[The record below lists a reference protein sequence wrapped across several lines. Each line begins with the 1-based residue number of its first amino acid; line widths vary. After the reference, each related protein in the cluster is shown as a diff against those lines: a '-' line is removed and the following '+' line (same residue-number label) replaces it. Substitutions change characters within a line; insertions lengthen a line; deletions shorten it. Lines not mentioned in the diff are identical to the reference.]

1 MANQFTETT
10 VLECGRL
17 ASEEAQAG
25 NDENTS
31 LWTNNL
37 TDILKLDAGDQVNV
51 YGAFIS
57 ERGAGQAEAIE
68 ISGKELGIKKTF
80 SYINLSNN
88 ETNTLTSTGYKYVI
102 AEEKEDEILLRDDTL
117 NFTMSYYIPSSAINC
132 VQLPRRW
139 VFSQSTAVNY
149 RENYTNEDAEQY
161 GASITERR
169 LGTTIF
175 PDITEYY
182 KTPGNAANA
191 IPAKRLDKFK
201 NNNERFTLLIRDVT
215 YFTKDFTTDPAT
227 LPIQDLRDPENAVY
241 RTYKELK
248 SFNIPKGFNSPEFIA
263 DEITRQFQAIV
274 RNSDITKVYVELTE
288 QDTKLDDPIPISKI
302 LESETYKAFKAWN
315 IWDGQKAN
323 FLSYFNLAD
332 INGSTTIPAW
342 DNASGFMWLSQF
354 QIVATKY
361 PEIYETGRLINLS
374 GSEEQGIL
382 GTHIVSDVLQDSLEG
397 WELNIEYNASNCL
410 KFKNFFDAQALYPQI
425 IDNLNEPTTGYYP
438 GNSIDNTRWLHCNR
452 FANFYM
458 CLSDAVPAELTNTQ
472 LGWGGYYQPRTG
484 WNPPT
489 APTESLQSGLLCLY
503 FDNKLTDTFYDSPD
517 TENREEYSFGC
528 LGKSTAGNIL
538 IYPARHIH
546 NGAGS
551 DAYNDFMKPMATAP
565 PTTGIFNGTKLG
577 FDLHFN
583 APGMYYLS
591 PMSGWGKTSD
601 DFSSYS
607 QYISDYLIP
616 EQLNSGTTRTPTL
629 DIENYKDRLYIGADN
644 PSLSWDGTHFGFTGL
659 HTGMNRGNKADA
671 GNKSYS
677 HAPFNTQ
684 EDLDA
689 SDTVY
694 KINPPELYND
704 YTPDRCPY
712 VPFIRIQASAQLPTP
727 DPAPAIGGALYD
739 LDRVNDN
746 LEKWK
751 IYDMLGGIFIEDY
764 GIPESIWEDSLWG
777 LLGFSYQQFN
787 STVNNR
793 LIRIQ
798 SGNANQLSKLT
809 TNSEVIEGDTKIF
822 STNVWGVPFYNNMIA
837 SPTNLR
843 GHSENGT
850 ILTSRNTVY
859 PPIVHKTTSITILAE
874 NLPTRMIRGYYT
886 IRSNI
891 LEGTPFIGGKRNN
904 TQMPIIGVVD
914 KSNPDGDFYFQQ
926 ESSLTF
932 TITKPLRLASISVSI
947 HDPSGQFASTSN
959 QSTVLFKIIKNKA
972 TNFNIAAEFFKEN
985 KNNPLLKNI

>member
-17 ASEEAQAG
+17 SSEEAKAG
-25 NDENTS
+25 NNENTS

-37 TDILKLDAGDQVNV
+37 NDILKLDAGDQINV

-57 ERGAGQAEAIE
+57 ERGAGQQSAIE

-80 SYINLSNN
+80 SHINLSNHIPY
-88 ETNTLTSTGYKYVI
+88 TLNSTGYAFVI

-117 NFTMSYYIPSSAINC
+117 NFTMSYYIPSSAINS
-132 VQLPRRW
+132 VQLPRRF
-139 VFSQSTAVNY
+139 VFSQSAATNY
-149 RENYTNEDAEQY
+149 RENYTNYDAEQF

-169 LGTTIF
+169 LGTTVF

-182 KTPGNAANA
+182 KSPGNSANA
-191 IPAKRLDKFK
+191 IPPKRLDKFRHK
-201 NNNERFTLLIRDVT
+201 NERFTLLVREVT
-215 YFTKDFTTDPAT
+215 HFTRFFTDEFAV
-227 LPIQDLRDPENAVY
+227 QDLRDPENAIY

-248 SFNIPKGFNSPEFIA
+248 SFTIPKGFNSPEFIA

-274 RNSDITKVYVELTE
+274 RNNNFTKVWKSIIERDV
-288 QDTKLDDPIPISKI
+288 KLDDPIPISKI

-315 IWDGQKAN
+315 IFDGVKAN
-323 FLSYFNLAD
+323 FLSYFNLST

-342 DNASGFMWLSQF
+342 TNGSGFQWLSQF

-374 GSEEQGIL
+374 GSTEQGIL
-382 GTHIVSDVLQDSLEG
+382 GTHIIGDVEDTSLQG
-397 WELNIEYNASNCL
+397 WKLNIDYNASNCI

-425 IDNLNEPTTGYYP
+425 IDNLNWGTDTGFGY

-452 FANFYM
+452 FANASM
-458 CLSDAVPAELTNTQ
+458 CLSTSAATLTNTQ

-503 FDNKLTDTFYDSPD
+503 FDNTQIDTFYDSPD

-528 LGKSTAGNIL
+528 LGQSSDGKIL

-546 NGAGS
+546 NGVGTPAFKNFMNAIAG
-551 DAYNDFMKPMATAP
+551 PAP
-565 PTTGIFNGTKLG
+565 QLIGIADGTKIG

-583 APGMYYLS
+583 APAMYYLS
-591 PMSGWGKTSD
+591 PMSGWGKTTD

-607 QYISDYLIP
+607 KYVSDYVIP
-616 EQLNSGTTRTPTL
+616 EQLNNGTMRTPTL
-629 DIENYKDRLYIGADN
+629 DIQNYKDRLYIGADN
-644 PSLSWDGTHFGFTGL
+644 PSLAWDGTHFGFTGL

-684 EDLDA
+684 EDVDA

-712 VPFIRIQASAQLPTP
+712 VPTIRIQASDKLPTP
-727 DPAPAIGGALYD
+727 DAAPAIGGALYD
-739 LDRVNDN
+739 IDRVNDN

-751 IYDMLGGIFIEDY
+751 IYDMLCGIFIEDY
-764 GIPESIWEDSLWG
+764 GVPESLWEDSLWG

-798 SGNANQLSKLT
+798 SGNSNQLSKLT
-809 TNSEVIEGDTKIF
+809 TNSEVVEGDTKIY
-822 STNVWGVPFYNNMIA
+822 STNVWGIPFYNNMIA
-837 SPTNLR
+837 SPTDLYGYNAT
-843 GHSENGT
+843 GT
-850 ILTSRNTVY
+850 SLISKNTIY
-859 PPIVHKTTSITILAE
+859 PPIVHKTQSITILAE

-914 KSNPDGDFYFQQ
+914 KMNPDGDFYFQQ

-959 QSTVLFKIIKNKA
+959 QSTVLFKITKNKA
-972 TNFNIAAEFFKEN
+972 TNFNIAAEFLKEN
-985 KNNPLLKNI
+985 KNNPLLKNL